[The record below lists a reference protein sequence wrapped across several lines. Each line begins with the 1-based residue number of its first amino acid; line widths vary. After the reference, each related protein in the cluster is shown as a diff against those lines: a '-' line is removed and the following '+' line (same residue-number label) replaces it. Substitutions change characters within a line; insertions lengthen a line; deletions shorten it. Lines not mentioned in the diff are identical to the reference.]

1 MFHHYKVKRSIGYLG
16 EHSFLPSVG
25 DGRLYSQ
32 EMKGIDPVRFELDC
46 SGKVIGVFYKA
57 DEVANPIKFIKK

>member
-1 MFHHYKVKRSIGYLG
+1 
-16 EHSFLPSVG
+16 
-25 DGRLYSQ
+25 
-32 EMKGIDPVRFELDC
+32 IDPVRFELDC